1 MKVSEIMTTKVVTAS
16 ELTEIRE
23 LAALMLDHDISAL
36 PILSSAGRLVGLVSE
51 ADLLAK
57 EAYPEGRT
65 RRTLSL
71 IGDLFTG
78 RDVQWLVRAA
88 GQIARDVMS
97 TDPLSATPDTSVA
110 TAARMML
117 EHRITQL
124 PITEGGRLVG
134 IVSRRDVLGVLLRPD
149 NQLTIEVDHRL
160 RNLAEE
166 LDHQVHASVDGGV
179 VTLVGLVNDIDD
191 GDVIVR
197 AIEQIDGVIDVESQI
212 STHAIR

>member
-1 MKVSEIMTTKVVTAS
+1 MNVSEIMTANVVTAS

-23 LAALMLDHDISAL
+23 LAALMLDHDISAV

-51 ADLLAK
+51 ADLLTK

-71 IGDLFTG
+71 IGDVFSG
-78 RDVQWLVRAA
+78 RDVQWLVRAS
-88 GQIARDVMS
+88 GQIAREVMS
-97 TDPLSATPDTSVA
+97 TDPISATPDTAVA

-124 PITEGGRLVG
+124 PITEQGRLVG

-149 NQLTIEVDHRL
+149 IQLTIEVDHRL
-160 RNLAEE
+160 RSLAAE
-166 LDHQVHASVDGGV
+166 LGHDVHGSVDGGV
-179 VTLVGLVNDIDD
+179 VTLVGLVRD
-191 GDVIVR
+191 GDHGEVIVR
-197 AIEQIDGVIDVESQI
+197 AIEQIDGVIDIESQI
-212 STHAIR
+212 SARANA